1 MSLFGSSNDL
11 TTLEL
16 RSPLDN
22 PAIPISSP
30 AMWDYMTGGDPTA
43 SGERINE
50 ANAMQISTVYSCVT
64 LLSTMASSLP
74 LKLIERTDAG
84 HIEAIDNSL
93 HYLLAVEPN
102 PEMTSVTFVEQLV
115 GSLAYTGNAYAQLER
130 SSLGQVVALWP
141 LNPLKTEPI
150 RLPNKV
156 LAFKT
161 SDGEEAG
168 KFRIIPAEDCIHVP
182 PFSLSGRKGLSPI
195 TDGAPSTRPGISHRE
210 VRQQVLRP
218 RHQRRQHH
226 L

>member
-93 HYLLAVEPN
+93 HYLLAVEI
-102 PEMTSVTFVEQLV
+102 E
-115 GSLAYTGNAYAQLER
+115 
-130 SSLGQVVALWP
+130 
-141 LNPLKTEPI
+141 
-150 RLPNKV
+150 
-156 LAFKT
+156 
-161 SDGEEAG
+161 
-168 KFRIIPAEDCIHVP
+168 
-182 PFSLSGRKGLSPI
+182 SP
-195 TDGAPSTRPGISHRE
+195 R
-210 VRQQVLRP
+210 
-218 RHQRRQHH
+218 
-226 L
+226 